1 MRGRMSRVRRYVPDP
16 AVNDR
21 ESETSPDAA
30 GHEVFHPAA
39 RKLLELQATAGNGAV
54 GRLLAGAQFKLTD
67 GGSGDRMER
76 EADSIAERIAR
87 APGPTV
93 DGAEAASADQPLPAA
108 VRSQLGPMLGRDL
121 SGVRVHADGAA
132 AAAARAAGARAFT
145 VGDDITFGEGE
156 YAPGTAAGR
165 RLLAH
170 ELAHTVQQA
179 DGPTPAVQ
187 RKEVEESAVA
197 GPKDWTTADREGNSA
212 RWQAACLANLNALDS
227 GQYLRVVE
235 RRDFYRW
242 FYEYTIARGFTTR
255 WAMAAYIVANGAHQ
269 VADMDVEHAIAND
282 TIGLAGVELQ
292 GAMREGNQV
301 IFDNVLPKL
310 KRLLDGGPLKG
321 RAALEWDMKVLS
333 EEQVLIQPLYDGMS
347 TEAREQMDYIARK
360 QRFAGV
366 GAWWTEEDQ
375 VEAGP
380 GRNADEVPPFDGGSL
395 VSVQDRWRYGMRL
408 GDRFT
413 PGGTGFDPTRDTQPP
428 AGVGYWDASEF
439 AKVATRTHLHD
450 LDAWLNPARL
460 TRMGPNSMSAAKYLQ
475 AIIDKLTAFEK
486 QQVLADRSPDGWA
499 YSTQFAQFGFITEEV
514 VAQALPEEPAFQAAV
529 RAFLARFAAA
539 QARLQTYGTGMPV
552 P

>member
-1 MRGRMSRVRRYVPDP
+1 MSKGRRYAADP
-16 AVNDR
+16 AVRDR
-21 ESETSPDAA
+21 EAEASPDPA
-30 GHEVFHPAA
+30 GHEVLHPAA

-54 GRLLAGAQFKLTD
+54 GRLLSGAQFKLTD
-67 GGSGDRMER
+67 GGSGDRREQ
-76 EADSIAERIAR
+76 EADSIADRIVR
-87 APGPTV
+87 APGPAV
-93 DGAEAASADQPLPAA
+93 DGAAASADQPLPAA
-108 VRSQLGPMLGRDL
+108 VRSQMEPMLGRDL
-121 SGVRVHADGAA
+121 SGVRLHADGAA
-132 AAAARAAGARAFT
+132 AAAARAVGARAFT

-156 YAPGTAAGR
+156 YAPGTATGR

-179 DGPTPAVQ
+179 DGPTPAIQ
-187 RKEVEESAVA
+187 RKEVEESAVSN
-197 GPKDWTTADREGNSA
+197 PKDWTTADRESNSA

-227 GQYLRVVE
+227 SQYVRVVE
-235 RRDFYRW
+235 RRDFYKW
-242 FYEYTIARGFTTR
+242 FYEYTLARGFTTR

-321 RAALEWDMKVLS
+321 RAALEWDMTVLS

-347 TEAREQMDYIARK
+347 AEARDQMDYIARK
-360 QRFAGV
+360 QRFAGL

-395 VSVQDRWRYGMRL
+395 VSVRDRWMYGMRL

-413 PGGTGFDPTRDTQPP
+413 PGGTGFDPARDMQPP
-428 AGVGYWDASEF
+428 AGTGYWDGTEF
-439 AKVATRTHLHD
+439 AKVATRTNLHD

-460 TRMGPNSMSAAKYLQ
+460 SRMGPNSMAAAKYLQ
-475 AIIDKLTAFEK
+475 AIIDKLTGFEK

-499 YSTQFAQFGFITEEV
+499 YSTRFAQFGFVTEEM

-529 RAFLARFAAA
+529 RAFLARFAVA
-539 QARLQTYGTGMPV
+539 QARVQTYDTGMPI